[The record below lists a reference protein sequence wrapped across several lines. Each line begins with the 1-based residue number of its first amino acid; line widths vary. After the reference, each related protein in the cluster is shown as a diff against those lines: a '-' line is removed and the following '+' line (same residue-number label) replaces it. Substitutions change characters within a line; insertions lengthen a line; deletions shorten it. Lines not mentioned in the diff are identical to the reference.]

1 MTIYNPVYLNILM
14 ILIELCTDFLTRVNH
29 LIKHFL
35 LYKPGQSCLKI
46 FAALE
51 SKWLGQ
57 ISVVAQT
64 NHLEALDCMK
74 GTSEL

>member
-1 MTIYNPVYLNILM
+1 MYLNILM
-14 ILIELCTDFLTRVNH
+14 ILVELCTEFLTWVNH

-35 LYKPGQSCLKI
+35 LYKPGQSYLKI

-64 NHLEALDCMK
+64 NHVEALVCKK